1 MGTYILISVLILITC
16 ILLVL
21 VVLVQNPKGGG
32 LSSTFGGSNQVMG
45 VKKTADFLE
54 KATWTLAIV
63 LLVLSLL
70 SIFVIPRNTNV
81 QQAGS
86 ELQDRVNTEQQQPVE
101 GFKAPPGQQEMPVE
115 QQQQQ
120 QSPIGGEKE
129 E

>member
-1 MGTYILISVLILITC
+1 MGTYILISVLILIAC

-54 KATWTLAIV
+54 KATWTLGII

-86 ELQDRVNTEQQQPVE
+86 ELQNRINTEQQPIE
-101 GFKAPPGQQEMPVE
+101 GFQAPPGSEQLPVE
-115 QQQQQ
+115 QQ
-120 QSPIGGEKE
+120 PTEGGQGQE